1 MQHISFGDFLRKK
14 RKEKGFTVIE
24 FARMLKTQPSHLTEI
39 ENGRRLP
46 PDNDIL
52 YRLAD
57 TLELDEEERK
67 RLFDLAGVERGKA
80 PKDCCDY
87 IASRPYTWEAIRVA
101 IETKAGEN
109 EWREVTD
116 LLLHRKE

>member
-1 MQHISFGDFLRKK
+1 MQHDNFGDFLRNK
-14 RKEKGFTVIE
+14 RKEKGYTVME
-24 FARMLKTQPSHLTEI
+24 FARKLRTQPSHLTEI

-52 YRLAD
+52 YRLAEI
-57 TLELDEEERK
+57 LELDEEERN

-80 PKDCCDY
+80 PKDCSDY
-87 IASRPYTWEAIRVA
+87 IVTRPYIWETIRAA
-101 IETKAGEN
+101 IETNAGEK
-109 EWREVTD
+109 EWKYITD